1 MSQKAPLPS
10 LTGHRLKTRKRGK
23 ISFAFGMM
31 FGNFSNF
38 LIRLR
43 YDLRNNLTVTAFI
56 QIVVYSLKPH
66 KWTRNRVNWHFLLF
80 PKHKFERNICLFVD
94 SKSSWFSKSFLKHK
108 PFLNLSNMQMM
119 KSLPLRVKWEMFLF
133 RLSDSQIIVKQAATF
148 VRFLLFYVFL
158 FQQSSL
164 WSLSTFRT
172 PVHHI
177 LSFSDEKKQYDPIG
191 FRDAILEGLEACGS
205 DLEAVSKFLD
215 VSGSKLDYRRYGVNL
230 IEILIAG
237 GLLGKHTALILRD
250 EIPFLINLILFWV

>member
-94 SKSSWFSKSFLKHK
+94 SKTSWFSKSFLKHK

-119 KSLPLRVKWEMFLF
+119 KSLPLRVKWETFLF
-133 RLSDSQIIVKQAATF
+133 RLSDSQIIVKQGATF
-148 VRFLLFYVFL
+148 VRFLLFYVFCSNKVACEVFQRFVHL
-158 FQQSSL
+158 FIIFFHFQMRKSSTTL
-164 WSLSTFRT
+164 LDFATRSLR
-172 PVHHI
+172 V
-177 LSFSDEKKQYDPIG
+177 LK
-191 FRDAILEGLEACGS
+191 LVEA
-205 DLEAVSKFLD
+205 
-215 VSGSKLDYRRYGVNL
+215 
-230 IEILIAG
+230 
-237 GLLGKHTALILRD
+237 T
-250 EIPFLINLILFWV
+250 